1 MWFQDLVSLALPD
14 LSTVMSQP
22 WKKVWLHQFQF
33 WYRGNSHSG
42 LFACLLQLWCPCKI
56 VLGETWLAC
65 GRWDTIT
72 PTDCLTWLCLNVQV
86 KHPNSNVKSTLKKHH
101 SKAKY
106 LTDALQFVRF
116 YLTLI
121 KVKVKQYMRSTTNLC
136 QSQQGCTV
144 PSVQEVSSDRKNNTA
159 VSSHNLAATGPVGRA
174 AQCLHVSRGPNRPL
188 Q

>member
-1 MWFQDLVSLALPD
+1 MSFAALVPLQNS
-14 LSTVMSQP
+14 VG
-22 WKKVWLHQFQF
+22 
-33 WYRGNSHSG
+33 GN
-42 LFACLLQLWCPCKI
+42 
-56 VLGETWLAC
+56 LAC
-65 GRWDTIT
+65 MWGMRHTIT

-86 KHPNSNVKSTLKKHH
+86 KHPNSNVKSTFKKHH

-159 VSSHNLAATGPVGRA
+159 VSSHILAATGPVGRA